1 MGHQGGLHPEPGR
14 LPPHQDADDGVG
26 QGPQAPAPAVGQVG
40 PGVDVLH
47 GHGVDE
53 GEAVDLRH
61 AHKGE
66 KEGCQQEARPG
77 KEENRVETQGCQ
89 DAAEED
95 ALQGD
100 LRVAVRPGPQLGL
113 EEDARQVADRHED
126 AHIRAGEAPVQDDDA
141 LKAREAADA
150 APEADL

>member
-1 MGHQGGLHPEPGR
+1 MRVKL
-14 LPPHQDADDGVG
+14 L
-26 QGPQAPAPAVGQVG
+26 
-40 PGVDVLH
+40 
-47 GHGVDE
+47 
-53 GEAVDLRH
+53 
-61 AHKGE
+61 KGE
-66 KEGCQQEARPG
+66 EEGRQQKARPG
-77 KEENRVETQGCQ
+77 EEEDGVEAQGRQ

-141 LKAREAADA
+141 LKAREAANA